1 MLFLLVMDKIIMDK
15 GTKFDSDFTR
25 STMEAMGFATC
36 REGYRG
42 FVRVLLLGNEYEIV
56 RYRNCACMGVVLS
69 VTSGTEFHTYLAA
82 CEELME
88 ENPDMQGLFSEDG
101 CDYRIRIWG
110 RCSCIEEFS
119 RFVREAVG
127 RLERVQDSI
136 EDRVLR
142 RVYADVAPQFE
153 AILSSGR
160 RPSSSHRD
168 Q

>member
-1 MLFLLVMDKIIMDK
+1 MIEK
-15 GTKFDSDFTR
+15 GTKFDSDSTR

-42 FVRVLLLGNEYEIV
+42 FVRVLLLGSEYEIV

-69 VTSGTEFHTYLAA
+69 VTSGTEFRTYLAA

-88 ENPDMQGLFSEDG
+88 ENPDVQGLFSEDG
-101 CDYRIRIWG
+101 CYFRIRIWG
-110 RCSCIEEFS
+110 RCATIEEFS
-119 RFVREAVG
+119 RFVRETVG
-127 RLERVQDSI
+127 RLDRVQESV
-136 EDRVLR
+136 EERLLR

-160 RPSSSHRD
+160 RPSSFRRD